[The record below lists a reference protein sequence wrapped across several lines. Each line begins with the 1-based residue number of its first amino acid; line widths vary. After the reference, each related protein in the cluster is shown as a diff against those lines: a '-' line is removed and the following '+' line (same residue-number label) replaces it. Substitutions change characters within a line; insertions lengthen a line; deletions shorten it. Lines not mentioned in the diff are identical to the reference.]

1 MKVLLI
7 SNTLDIYYQTK
18 KLVGNQ
24 NELKM
29 LSFETFKNVETVA
42 DEVYEQKLNEMC
54 KWKWY
59 YDWEEMKK

>member
-29 LSFETFKNVETVA
+29 LSFETFKNVETIEC
-42 DEVYEQKLNEMC
+42 DGLHLLF
-54 KWKWY
+54 
-59 YDWEEMKK
+59 

>member
-1 MKVLLI
+1 VKVLLI

-29 LSFETFKNVETVA
+29 LSFETFKNVETIECDVLVINFECA
-42 DEVYEQKLNEMC
+42 MVTAKELH
-54 KWKWY
+54 
-59 YDWEEMKK
+59 